1 MQQLLLDIAL
11 PPPPS
16 LANFAAGANTQV
28 LALLQQWLAGA
39 LRESCIYLWGPAGCG
54 KTHVLCAAVDALRAQ
69 GETAEYLGCAP
80 GTLHATWAAID
91 DLQRLTE
98 ADQAALFTLLNRASR
113 GELRLLLAGDNA
125 PAGLS
130 LRGDVRTRIGAG
142 LVLQLR
148 ALSDDDKVEALRRHA
163 HARGFELPRE
173 AAAYLLRHGRRDLR
187 ALLAVLD
194 ALDRYSLQRQRP
206 ISVPLLREV
215 LQWAE

>member
-1 MQQLLLDIAL
+1 MQQLLLDLAQ

-39 LRESCIYLWGPAGCG
+39 LRESCIYLWGPPGCG
-54 KTHVLCAAVDALRAQ
+54 KTHLLRAVVDEVRAQ
-69 GETAEYLGCAP
+69 GVTAEYLGCAP
-80 GTLHATWAAID
+80 SVRHAGCAAID
-91 DLQRLTE
+91 DLHRLNE
-98 ADQAALFTLLNRASR
+98 ADQAALFTLLDRASR
-113 GELRLLLAGDNA
+113 GEMRLLLAGDNA
-125 PAGLS
+125 PAGLN

-148 ALSDDDKVEALRRHA
+148 PLSDEDKVEALYRHA
-163 HARGFELPRE
+163 RARGFELPPE
-173 AAAYLLRHGRRDLR
+173 AAGYLLRHGRRDLR

-206 ISVPLLREV
+206 ISVALLREV
-215 LQWAE
+215 LQWAD